1 MGFEI
6 IRFIL
11 VLSFVHITIWTKKSE
26 ITLLTVWVS
35 NLGPTFEYITQVM
48 YGSRFPSTGPGSR
61 VRIWVGPISVTH
73 TVHARFSWNFVSFNW
88 LGENSKVFQV
98 FPGILSVSIDLER
111 TLKFSRFFLELC
123 WASFYW
129 LRKSALFQVF
139 SGIHNFSGNSI
150 DKKVYIGVTPY
161 RISNSNL

>member
-1 MGFEI
+1 MGAHTLKASIVKGGPPLKKVSNFNIQAVLLLTRFANNMGFEI

-73 TVHARFSWNFVSFNW
+73 TVLLRLHSF
-88 LGENSKVFQV
+88 LLQSLKLLFFQS
-98 FPGILSVSIDLER
+98 LKKECKQR
-111 TLKFSRFFLELC
+111 TLVPMVT
-123 WASFYW
+123 
-129 LRKSALFQVF
+129 LFA
-139 SGIHNFSGNSI
+139 
-150 DKKVYIGVTPY
+150 Y
-161 RISNSNL
+161 